1 MLVRVVAQG
10 KLRAMGALGPPR
22 RSNENERGGGGGGG
36 GGVVEPFYKSVRK
49 LKGPHW

>member
-36 GGVVEPFYKSVRK
+36 GGGGWWNLFIN
-49 LKGPHW
+49 LLGN